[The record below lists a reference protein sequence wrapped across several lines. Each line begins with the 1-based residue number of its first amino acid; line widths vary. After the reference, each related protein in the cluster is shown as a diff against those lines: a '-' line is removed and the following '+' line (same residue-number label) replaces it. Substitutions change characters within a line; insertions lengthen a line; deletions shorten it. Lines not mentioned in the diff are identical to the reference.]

1 MQITVKLQDMFS
13 YSFAPIL
20 LFGTLAVLFCF
31 IASNLKKAPKKK
43 PPKKEKIRT
52 TQTEK
57 PKNIS
62 SIKAA
67 YFKQLVDIEKK
78 YSANELTNR
87 KAYQKLS
94 LIVRQFVYEVTNIK
108 VTNYTLQ
115 ELKELRMPKLYELI
129 EEFYTPEFAAENDGN
144 LIESI
149 QKARKVIEEWN

>member
-13 YSFAPIL
+13 YSITPIL
-20 LFGTLAVLFCF
+20 LFGALAFLFGF
-31 IASNLKKAPKKK
+31 IASRMKKSPKKK
-43 PPKKEKIRT
+43 PQKKETIRI
-52 TQTEK
+52 TQPEK

-67 YFKQLVDIEKK
+67 YLKQLADIEQK

-87 KAYQKLS
+87 MAYQKLS
-94 LIVRQFVYEVTNIK
+94 LLVRQFVYEVTNIQ

-129 EEFYTPEFAAENDGN
+129 EEFYTPEFAVKDDGN
-144 LIESI
+144 VLESI
-149 QKARKVIEEWN
+149 QKTRKVIEEWN

>member
-1 MQITVKLQDMFS
+1 MQITVNLQDMFS

-20 LFGTLAVLFCF
+20 LFGAFALLFCF
-31 IASNLKKAPKKK
+31 IASRMKKAPEKK
-43 PPKKEKIRT
+43 PKEKEKVRI
-52 TQTEK
+52 TQPEK

-67 YFKQLVDIEKK
+67 YIKQLADIEKK

-94 LIVRQFVYEVTNIK
+94 IVVRQFVCEVTNIK

-115 ELKELRMPKLYELI
+115 ELKELNMPKLYALI
-129 EEFYTPEFAAENDGN
+129 EEFYTPEFAVKDDGN
-144 LIESI
+144 FLESI
-149 QKARKVIEEWN
+149 QKTRKVIEEWN

>member
-13 YSFAPIL
+13 YSFTPIL
-20 LFGTLAVLFCF
+20 LFGALALLFGF
-31 IASNLKKAPKKK
+31 IASRMKKAPKK

-67 YFKQLVDIEKK
+67 YIKQLADIEKK
-78 YSANELTNR
+78 FSANELTNR
-87 KAYQKLS
+87 MAYQKLS

-129 EEFYTPEFAAENDGN
+129 EEFYTPEFAVKNDGN

>member
-1 MQITVKLQDMFS
+1 MQITVNLQDMFS
-13 YSFAPIL
+13 YSFTPIL
-20 LFGTLAVLFCF
+20 LFGALAFLFGF
-31 IASNLKKAPKKK
+31 IASRMKKAPKK
-43 PPKKEKIRT
+43 PPKKETIRI
-52 TQTEK
+52 TQPEK

-67 YFKQLVDIEKK
+67 YIKQLSDIEKK

-94 LIVRQFVYEVTNIK
+94 IVVRQFVCEVTNIK

-115 ELKELRMPKLYELI
+115 ELKELNMPKLYALI
-129 EEFYTPEFAAENDGN
+129 EEFYTPEFAIKDDGN
-144 LIESI
+144 FLESI

>member
-1 MQITVKLQDMFS
+1 MQITVRLQDLFS
-13 YSFAPIL
+13 YSFTPIL
-20 LFGTLAVLFCF
+20 LTGALGLLFCF
-31 IASNLKKAPKKK
+31 IAFRMKKAPKKK
-43 PPKKEKIRT
+43 PTKKENILI
-52 TQTEK
+52 TQPEK

-67 YFKQLVDIEKK
+67 YIKQLANIERK

-87 KAYQKLS
+87 MAYQKLS
-94 LIVRQFVYEVTNIK
+94 LIVRQFVYEVTDIK

-129 EEFYTPEFAAENDGN
+129 EEFYTPEFAVKDDGN
-144 LIESI
+144 VLESI

>member
-1 MQITVKLQDMFS
+1 MQITVNLQDMFS

-20 LFGTLAVLFCF
+20 LFGALAVLFCF
-31 IASNLKKAPKKK
+31 IASRLKKAPKKK
-43 PPKKEKIRT
+43 PRKKEKIRT

-57 PKNIS
+57 PKNVS

-67 YFKQLVDIEKK
+67 YIKKLMDIEKN

-87 KAYQKLS
+87 MAYQKLS

-129 EEFYTPEFAAENDGN
+129 EEFYTPEFAAQNDGN

>member
-13 YSFAPIL
+13 YSFTPIL
-20 LFGTLAVLFCF
+20 LFGALALLFGF
-31 IASNLKKAPKKK
+31 IASRMKKAPKK

-67 YFKQLVDIEKK
+67 YIKQLADIEKK
-78 YSANELTNR
+78 FSANELTNR
-87 KAYQKLS
+87 MAYQKLS

-129 EEFYTPEFAAENDGN
+129 EEFYTPEFAVKNDGN
-144 LIESI
+144 FLESI